1 MSKDY
6 SQGNYKVFYK
16 SFNRKRQVID
26 AMVNDLHNMQMDMIE
41 QALEKSD
48 LREANEVI
56 NYIKGKL

>member
-6 SQGNYKVFYK
+6 SQGNYKPFYK
-16 SFNRKRQVID
+16 NFNRKRQVID

-41 QALEKSD
+41 QALVKSD
-48 LREANEVI
+48 LHEANEVI